1 MHMFY
6 YKQSIILLAII
17 LCVITISFSATLVTK
32 NNDFFVLAKTSNIS
46 NSSLSTFQDNK
57 SNMWLDSWNA
67 GVVKEKIIDFVKNVT
82 DPTSPD
88 YILPEDRI
96 AVFDNDGTMW
106 SEKPIPF
113 QAFFILDRIEELSRS
128 YPDIRQDKVISQLL
142 QKNLTNLQLGE
153 KDVLSLALITHSN
166 ITQTNFND
174 IVEQWIRTAKHPQKQ
189 VRFVELVYE
198 PMIEL
203 VNFLKDKQFKTF
215 IVSGGGVD
223 FMRKAPSQVYN
234 IPYEQ
239 IIGSSVKYRY
249 IDNAGSGNSTI
260 FREPELNSFD
270 NNEAKPENIQ
280 LHIGKVPVIAVG
292 NSDGDLEMLTYT
304 DDNNKDSK
312 SFEIIIHHDDAIREY
327 AYDSG
332 AERILKKAEK
342 RGWNVVS
349 MENDFLNIFPMK
361 NITDIN

>member
-1 MHMFY
+1 MFEFK
-6 YKQSIILLAII
+6 YKQSIFFFTII
-17 LCVITISFSATLVTK
+17 LCLITISFSDLLVPK
-32 NNDFFVLAKTSNIS
+32 NNDFFVLAQASNIS
-46 NSSLSTFQDNK
+46 NSFLATFQDNK
-57 SNMWLDSWNA
+57 SNMLLGSWNA

-82 DPTSPD
+82 DPSSPV

-106 SEKPIPF
+106 SEKPAPF
-113 QAFFILDRIEELSRS
+113 QAFFILDRIEELARS
-128 YPDIRQDKVISQLL
+128 NPDLRQDKVVSQLL
-142 QKNLTNLQLGE
+142 EKNFTNLQLGE
-153 KDVLSLALITHSN
+153 KDVLYLALITHSN
-166 ITQTNFND
+166 ITQTDFND
-174 IVEQWIRTAKHPQKQ
+174 MVEQWINTAKHPQKH
-189 VRFVELVYE
+189 VRFVELVYQ

-203 VNFLKDKQFKTF
+203 VNFLQDNQFKTF

-223 FMRKAPSQVYN
+223 FMREALSKVYE

-292 NSDGDLEMLTYT
+292 NSDGDLEMLTYS
-304 DDNNKDSK
+304 DDNNEDNK
-312 SFEIIIHHDDAIREY
+312 SLEIIVHHDDAIREY

-332 AERILKKAEK
+332 AEKILKEAEK

-349 MENDFLNIFPMK
+349 MENDFLNIFPIK
-361 NITDIN
+361 NITNIN

>member
-1 MHMFY
+1 M
-6 YKQSIILLAII
+6 L
-17 LCVITISFSATLVTK
+17 
-32 NNDFFVLAKTSNIS
+32 
-46 NSSLSTFQDNK
+46 
-57 SNMWLDSWNA
+57 
-67 GVVKEKIIDFVKNVT
+67 E
-82 DPTSPD
+82 
-88 YILPEDRI
+88 
-96 AVFDNDGTMW
+96 
-106 SEKPIPF
+106 
-113 QAFFILDRIEELSRS
+113 
-128 YPDIRQDKVISQLL
+128 
-142 QKNLTNLQLGE
+142 KNLTNLHLDE
-153 KDVLSLALITHSN
+153 KDVLSLAIMTESN
-166 ITQTNFND
+166 ITQTNFNEM
-174 IVEQWIRTAKHPQKQ
+174 VEEWIKTAKHPQKQ
-189 VRFVELVYE
+189 VRFMELVYQ

-203 VNFLKDKQFKTF
+203 VNFLKDNKFKIF

-223 FMRKAPSQVYN
+223 FMREALSKVYG

-249 IDNAGSGNSTI
+249 IDDTRSGNSTI

-312 SFEIIIHHDDAIREY
+312 SFEIIVHHDDAIREY

-332 AERILKKAEK
+332 AEKILIEAEK

-361 NITDIN
+361 NMTDIN